1 MVFNNYKEKG
11 KVIKTKT
18 YFCESIVKKFREKL
32 KVEEPKN
39 EKYDLEK
46 SFTKPVRVYI
56 DTCSLLRPNSVSF
69 VNELAEVAEKQ
80 NQKITIFKS
89 VIREL
94 EKISKNQPQMK
105 KRVNDILNKLYELKQ
120 KDLLEMLEGK
130 EKLFSDP
137 NFLEALIHDLRTTN
151 VIIVSNDYQLG
162 KAARRISEDIRC
174 AVYTKYKL
182 QVIKV

>member
-1 MVFNNYKEKG
+1 M
-11 KVIKTKT
+11 KT
-18 YFCESIVKKFREKL
+18 YFYEMIMKFREKL

-46 SFTKPVRVYI
+46 SLTKPVRVYI

-120 KDLLEMLEGK
+120 KDLLEVLEGK

-162 KAARRISEDIRC
+162 KE
-174 AVYTKYKL
+174 VL
-182 QVIKV
+182 

>member
-1 MVFNNYKEKG
+1 M
-11 KVIKTKT
+11 KT
-18 YFCESIVKKFREKL
+18 YFYEPIVKGFREKL
-32 KVEEPKN
+32 KKVEEPKN
-39 EKYDLEK
+39 EKYNLEK

-56 DTCSLLRPNSVSF
+56 DTCSLLRPNFISQ
-69 VNELAEVAEKQ
+69 LAEVAEKQ

-94 EKISKNQPQMK
+94 EKISNNQPQMK

-120 KDLLEMLEGK
+120 KDLLEVLEGK

-162 KAARRISEDIRC
+162 RAARRISEDIRC